1 MPYYAILCHIICH
14 IMPYYAILWHIMAY
28 CGILWHIMPY
38 YMPYIMVSPNFGV
51 SPREAIQS
59 VHLQP
64 SWGMRGLKL
73 SNQCFPTMTLWT
85 EKDRKER
92 DLGIPKYDPKSKSRK
107 NESLLLKSY
116 NQAISGRTAPIGF
129 PFSNAPW
136 NPQTQVPSLFPS
148 QSACFEANVS
158 RRLRWTETQILQEA
172 CVMDLDRETYFFNER
187 EMMYKTKIWR
197 TSLQTLYLRSCEL
210 AIKASFHH
218 LLLLRQWGPPIAC
231 CGSGELPVPLPK
243 TSKETKLP
251 QCLCF
256 LQVHQSPIVV
266 PSLFLS
272 FNLSSLNSTTN
283 PCDGIHIPILVILLL
298 SIQQG
303 KNVNAA
309 AWRAASLRQLVNGF
323 LDLYPGHAIHHIC
336 IAQFR
341 QNSLSHLRS
350 NACHKAIQAGKMV
363 AELLLCMVG
372 ALVISWF
379 ISPFTIIVSSINIC
393 SH

>member
-1 MPYYAILCHIICH
+1 
-14 IMPYYAILWHIMAY
+14 
-28 CGILWHIMPY
+28 
-38 YMPYIMVSPNFGV
+38 
-51 SPREAIQS
+51 
-59 VHLQP
+59 
-64 SWGMRGLKL
+64 MRVLKL
-73 SNQCFPTMTLWT
+73 DSNQRFPTMKLWT

-187 EMMYKTKIWR
+187 EIMYKTKNRRTFSMREKWCSYKTKIWR
-197 TSLQTLYLRSCEL
+197 TSLQTLYLRSYEL
-210 AIKASFHH
+210 AIKASLHH

-231 CGSGELPVPLPK
+231 CGSGELPVPLRK

-256 LQVHQSPIVV
+256 VQVHQSPTVV

-272 FNLSSLNSTTN
+272 FNLSSLNSTTF
-283 PCDGIHIPILVILLL
+283 DY
-298 SIQQG
+298 Q
-303 KNVNAA
+303 
-309 AWRAASLRQLVNGF
+309 SLWWNSHSNTSWVCLKIV
-323 LDLYPGHAIHHIC
+323 YP
-336 IAQFR
+336 
-341 QNSLSHLRS
+341 
-350 NACHKAIQAGKMV
+350 
-363 AELLLCMVG
+363 
-372 ALVISWF
+372 
-379 ISPFTIIVSSINIC
+379 
-393 SH
+393 